1 MKHSRQNLADPMNR
15 VALARA
21 ALSSVLAAFY
31 LGCALSERHWWRVG
45 AVGLVLTLALWD
57 FCRRIIPPTERS

>member
-1 MKHSRQNLADPMNR
+1 MKHPRQDLSDPMNR

-31 LGCALSERHWWRVG
+31 VGCALSERQWWRVG
-45 AVGLVLTLALWD
+45 GVGLVLVLALWD
-57 FCRRIIPPTERS
+57 FCRRIIPPVERS